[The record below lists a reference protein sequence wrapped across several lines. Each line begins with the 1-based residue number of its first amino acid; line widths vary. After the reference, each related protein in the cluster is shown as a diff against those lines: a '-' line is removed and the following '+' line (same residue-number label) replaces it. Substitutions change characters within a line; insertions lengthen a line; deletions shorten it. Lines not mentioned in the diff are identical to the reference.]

1 MHQAG
6 RHSGAGR
13 AQRSGC
19 PLSPDVCLTISQ
31 ARNEEHHETQ
41 QILNAELNYAIASMG
56 HTDLM
61 IVCDAGFPIPDDVWR
76 IDLAL
81 MPDVPDLETV
91 LTAIAGDFIAER
103 VSYAAEMAEN
113 NPPLLAKVKRIFA
126 DSNHEPIPHAQILS
140 EMAAKAKVIVRTGAF
155 DPWGNILLYSA
166 WTHRCGSPNP
176 A

>member
-1 MHQAG
+1 MK
-6 RHSGAGR
+6 
-13 AQRSGC
+13 RS
-19 PLSPDVCLTISQ
+19 T
-31 ARNEEHHETQ
+31 
-41 QILNAELNYAIASMG
+41 ILNAELNYAIASMG

-81 MPDVPDLETV
+81 VADIPDLETV

-140 EMAAKAKVIVRTGAF
+140 EMASQAKVIVRTGAF
-155 DPWGNILLYSA
+155 DPWGNILLYSGVDA
-166 WTHRCGSPNP
+166 PVWFTKPGLKVPEVYQKRVAQMKGGK
-176 A
+176 